1 MNGSAASAAGLGGE
15 RPGYRP
21 VTPNSRWVLG
31 FRSLS
36 LSLFV
41 EGYIYPPLL
50 DVGVIGG
57 IGTKGE

>member
-1 MNGSAASAAGLGGE
+1 MNGSAATAAGLGGE

-36 LSLFV
+36 LSLSSLKDTS
-41 EGYIYPPLL
+41 IPPCWMWA
-50 DVGVIGG
+50 
-57 IGTKGE
+57 